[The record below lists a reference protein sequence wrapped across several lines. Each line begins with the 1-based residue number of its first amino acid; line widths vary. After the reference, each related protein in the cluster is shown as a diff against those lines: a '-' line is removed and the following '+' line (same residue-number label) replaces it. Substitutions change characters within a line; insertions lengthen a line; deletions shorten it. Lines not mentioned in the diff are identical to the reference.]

1 MSKLIPP
8 MTENAF
14 QPFGSSYFGEVATDT
29 FLYRLLHLSLDAGE
43 RWYLYATRIQE
54 EDKSTD
60 EVEYVLGVFDNIGQA
75 EYFLTL
81 HQENELKIPALRLA
95 QPAVLRVEAG
105 IPYYPVYAG
114 VYRVGFKS
122 YVVAKTDDLK
132 VRSVNYVQSYK
143 TQYLGEFEEVEC
155 CLAIYMH
162 FDTRLRGCSIC

>member
-8 MTENAF
+8 VVENPF

-54 EDKSTD
+54 DKSTD
-60 EVEYVLGVFDNIGQA
+60 AVEYVLGVFDNIGQA
-75 EYFLTL
+75 EYFLML
-81 HQENELKIPALRLA
+81 HQGNELKIPALRLA

-105 IPYYPVYAG
+105 VPCYPLYAG

-122 YVVAKTDDLK
+122 YVVAKTDDPE

-155 CLAIYMH
+155 CLAIYTH
-162 FDTRLRGCSIC
+162 FDTRLRGCSMC